1 MGLPGKKP
9 TANTSQLRN
18 QNRQAA
24 DWTEVVNAPY
34 VGEVP
39 DLPSSRVVLTRAG
52 QETVDMLDLTVEW
65 WATISR
71 MPHCTLWS
79 DSDWLFA
86 KTTAFVAD
94 AAFCGISSASTELRN
109 REKVL
114 GTTVEYRRDLRIRYV
129 DPPQEKTEN
138 VSRIDDYRDLY
149 GN

>member
-1 MGLPGKKP
+1 MAVPGKKP

-18 QNRQAA
+18 ANRQSA
-24 DWTEVVNAPY
+24 DWTEVINTPY
-34 VGEVP
+34 AGDVP
-39 DLPSSRVVLTRAG
+39 DLPEMRTVVTRNG
-52 QETVDMLDLTVEW
+52 QEDVQLLPLTVEW
-65 WATISR
+65 WETISK

-86 KTTAFVAD
+86 KTTALVAD

-129 DPPQEKTEN
+129 EVPTEAVAN
-138 VSRIDDYRDLY
+138 VARIDDYRDL
-149 GN
+149 